1 MNKKTNNDVLL
12 GHIITRLTDNEVAT
26 SDIKDMLLKLNSTM
40 NEIVDILDIVLVED
54 AGLED
59 MEKIK
64 NIQSKNTLTQYVIS
78 DYFKN
83 NREEAEEM
91 LEQLLKEKVLN
102 SVLLLDSIT
111 NHLFTEQLEIYKAN
125 SIQR

>member
-40 NEIVDILDIVLVED
+40 NEIVDILDIVLVEET
-54 AGLED
+54 GLED

-91 LEQLLKEKVLN
+91 LEQLLKEKVL
-102 SVLLLDSIT
+102 
-111 NHLFTEQLEIYKAN
+111 FTKEIGE
-125 SIQR
+125 S